1 MKEVPLSTCE
11 RTSLVSSIHAGLR
24 YDHRKFMEV
33 RDITLNFGKDFGSC
47 SATLGET
54 RVLAQVTCEV
64 VEPRPSRPNEGK
76 LSIAVHL
83 SPMAA
88 PHLEPGRTN
97 DIVDELQQILDRN
110 IKESRCLDLESLCI
124 QAEESVWQ
132 LRLDVTVLNHAGN
145 LGDACNLASV
155 AALRHFHRPDVTV
168 EADGRVTVHTLEE
181 RQPIPTFMRKVPVCL
196 TYAFF
201 MEGEHCITVMDPTE
215 QEERVMCGR
224 LVVGLNP
231 HGEITSLLF
240 PGRMMMEK
248 ETLLSCIR
256 KAFTKAKSVAET
268 VQQAVEDDLTQ
279 RKTVSVKPRGYE
291 VKNLRSDT
299 DYNRWLIDQRVDK
312 RKLMIEENVMPM
324 EEEMQDPFE
333 ANVQQP
339 EDSEDSDVN
348 PPATSSKTPLGPSS
362 HKKKKKESVMA
373 NGSEEEGDEEEEEV
387 KSKLTAEDLL

>member
-1 MKEVPLSTCE
+1 
-11 RTSLVSSIHAGLR
+11 
-24 YDHRKFMEV
+24 MEV
-33 RDITLNFGKDFGSC
+33 RDITLNFGKDYGSC
-47 SATLGET
+47 TATLGET

-76 LSIAVHL
+76 LSVAVHL

-97 DIVDELQQILDRN
+97 DVVDELQQILDRN

-181 RQPIPTFMRKVPVCL
+181 RQPVPTFMRKVP
-196 TYAFF
+196 
-201 MEGEHCITVMDPTE
+201 
-215 QEERVMCGR
+215 EERVMCGR

-240 PGRMMMEK
+240 PGRVVMEK
-248 ETLLSCIR
+248 QTLLSCIR
-256 KAFTKAKSVAET
+256 KAFSKAKSVAES
-268 VQQAVEDDLTQ
+268 VQQAVDDDLAK
-279 RKTVSVKPRGYE
+279 RKAAFIKPSGFVVKS
-291 VKNLRSDT
+291 LRSDPG
-299 DYNRWLIDQRVDK
+299 YNRWLVDQRVSQK
-312 RKLMIEENVMPM
+312 RLKVEENEVPM
-324 EEEMQDPFE
+324 DEEMSDSLE
-333 ANVQQP
+333 ESMKQP
-339 EDSEDSDVN
+339 RSTEDSDHK
-348 PPATSSKTPLGPSS
+348 PQMTPSGKSPHMEMDSD
-362 HKKKKKESVMA
+362 MA
-373 NGSEEEGDEEEEEV
+373 DGTEEEDDNDDDDDGDEEEEEV
-387 KSKLTAEDLL
+387 QSKLTAKDLL

>member
-1 MKEVPLSTCE
+1 MRRGTTRL
-11 RTSLVSSIHAGLR
+11 AG
-24 YDHRKFMEV
+24 
-33 RDITLNFGKDFGSC
+33 GC
-47 SATLGET
+47 
-54 RVLAQVTCEV
+54 VLQYFKVTCEV

-97 DIVDELQQILDRN
+97 DVVDELQQILDRN

-181 RQPIPTFMRKVPVCL
+181 RQPVPTFMRKVPVCL

-201 MEGEHCITVMDPTE
+201 MEGEKCHVVMDPTE

-240 PGRMMMEK
+240 PGRVVMEK
-248 ETLLSCIR
+248 QTLLSCIR
-256 KAFTKAKSVAET
+256 KAFSKAKSVAES
-268 VQQAVEDDLTQ
+268 VQQAVDDDLAK
-279 RKTVSVKPRGYE
+279 RKAAFVKPSGFV
-291 VKNLRSDT
+291 VKNLRSDPG
-299 DYNRWLIDQRVDK
+299 YNRWLVDQRVSQK
-312 RKLMIEENVMPM
+312 RLKLEDNEVPM
-324 EEEMQDPFE
+324 EEEMSDSLE
-333 ANVQQP
+333 ESTKQP
-339 EDSEDSDVN
+339 GNIGDSDH
-348 PPATSSKTPLGPSS
+348 KLQMTPSDRSPHMEMDGD
-362 HKKKKKESVMA
+362 MA
-373 NGSEEEGDEEEEEV
+373 DGIEEEDENDDDGEEEDV
-387 KSKLTAEDLL
+387 KSKLTAKDLL